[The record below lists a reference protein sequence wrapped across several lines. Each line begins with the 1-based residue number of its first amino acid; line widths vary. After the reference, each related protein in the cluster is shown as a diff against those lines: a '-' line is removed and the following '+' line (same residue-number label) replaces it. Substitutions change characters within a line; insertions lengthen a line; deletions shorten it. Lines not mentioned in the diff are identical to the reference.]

1 MYIFAKEVTKTGGT
15 KACCRG
21 RNYGDDKNT
30 GSAFLLCVS
39 KKYMPENQ
47 NKILL
52 AEKFERF
59 LESKGCRRTP
69 ERFAILNEILA
80 IDKHFDVEMLRDK
93 MSESQYN
100 VSKTTIYSNLELLVE
115 CGIVQ
120 RHLFTDHAV
129 FELVDGK
136 MQHIHLICS
145 ECGRIK
151 DVKDVELIR
160 YLNTKKFSAFNTEH
174 FALNVYGKC
183 NNCAR
188 KSKKRKNA
196 TLAQRAGEAP
206 TSKSGAA
213 TAAKQTKKKK

>member
-69 ERFAILNEILA
+69 ERFAILNEILT
-80 IDKHFDVEMLRDK
+80 IDRHFDVEMLRDK
-93 MSESQYN
+93 MSESHYK

-136 MQHIHLICS
+136 MQHIHLICN

-160 YLNTKKFSAFNTEH
+160 YLNTKKFSAFNTEL
-174 FALNVYGKC
+174 FSLNVYGTC

-188 KSKKRKNA
+188 KSKKRRSA
-196 TLAQRAGEAP
+196 TSTTSAADKPSAKAG
-206 TSKSGAA
+206 A
-213 TAAKQTKKKK
+213 TKAVKQTKKKK

>member
-69 ERFAILNEILA
+69 ERFAILNEILT
-80 IDKHFDVEMLRDK
+80 IDRHFDVEMLRDK
-93 MSESQYN
+93 MSESHYK

-136 MQHIHLICS
+136 MQHIHLICN

-160 YLNTKKFSAFNTEH
+160 YLNTKKFSAFNTEL
-174 FALNVYGKC
+174 FSLNVYSTC

-188 KSKKRKNA
+188 KSKKRRSA
-196 TLAQRAGEAP
+196 TSTMSVADKPSAKAG
-206 TSKSGAA
+206 A
-213 TAAKQTKKKK
+213 TTAVKQTKKKK

>member
-69 ERFAILNEILA
+69 ERFAILNEILT
-80 IDKHFDVEMLRDK
+80 IDRHFDVEMLRDK
-93 MSESQYN
+93 MSESHYK

-136 MQHIHLICS
+136 MQHIHLICN

-160 YLNTKKFSAFNTEH
+160 YLNTKKFSAFNTEL
-174 FALNVYGKC
+174 FSLNVYGTC

-188 KSKKRKNA
+188 KSKKRRSA
-196 TLAQRAGEAP
+196 TSTTSAADKSSAKAG
-206 TSKSGAA
+206 A
-213 TAAKQTKKKK
+213 TTAVKQTKKKK

>member
-69 ERFAILNEILA
+69 ERFAILNEILT
-80 IDKHFDVEMLRDK
+80 IDRHFDVEMLRDK

-136 MQHIHLICS
+136 MQHIHLICN

-160 YLNTKKFSAFNTEH
+160 YLNTKKFSAFNTEL
-174 FALNVYGKC
+174 FSLNVYGTC

-188 KSKKRKNA
+188 KSKKRRSA
-196 TLAQRAGEAP
+196 TSTTSAADEPSAKAG
-206 TSKSGAA
+206 A
-213 TAAKQTKKKK
+213 TTAVKQTKRKK

>member
-1 MYIFAKEVTKTGGT
+1 M
-15 KACCRG
+15 
-21 RNYGDDKNT
+21 
-30 GSAFLLCVS
+30 LCVS

-69 ERFAILNEILA
+69 ERFAILNEILT
-80 IDKHFDVEMLRDK
+80 IDRHFDVEMLRDK
-93 MSESQYN
+93 MSESHYK

-136 MQHIHLICS
+136 MQHIHLICN

-160 YLNTKKFSAFNTEH
+160 YLNTKKFSAFNTEL
-174 FALNVYGKC
+174 FSLNVYGTC

-188 KSKKRKNA
+188 KSKKRRSA
-196 TLAQRAGEAP
+196 TSTTSAADKPSAKAG
-206 TSKSGAA
+206 A
-213 TAAKQTKKKK
+213 TTAVKQAKKKK

>member
-69 ERFAILNEILA
+69 ERFAILNEILT
-80 IDKHFDVEMLRDK
+80 IDRHFDVEMLRDK
-93 MSESQYN
+93 MSESHYK

-136 MQHIHLICS
+136 MQHIHLICN

-160 YLNTKKFSAFNTEH
+160 YLNTKKFSAFNTEL
-174 FALNVYGKC
+174 FSLNVYGTC

-188 KSKKRKNA
+188 KSKKRRSA
-196 TLAQRAGEAP
+196 TSTTSAADKPAAKAG
-206 TSKSGAA
+206 A
-213 TAAKQTKKKK
+213 TTAVKQTKKKK

>member
-1 MYIFAKEVTKTGGT
+1 MYIFAKEVAKTGSIRLVVVAQNRAMT
-15 KACCRG
+15 RKEVAPIW
-21 RNYGDDKNT
+21 
-30 GSAFLLCVS
+30 LCVS

-52 AEKFERF
+52 IEKFDRF

-69 ERFAILNEILA
+69 ERYAILNEILA

-196 TLAQRAGEAP
+196 TLANSAAGTPKA
-206 TSKSGAA
+206 KAGAA

>member
-69 ERFAILNEILA
+69 ERFAILNEILT
-80 IDKHFDVEMLRDK
+80 IDRHFDVEMLRDK
-93 MSESQYN
+93 MSESHYK

-120 RHLFTDHAV
+120 RHLFTYHAV

-136 MQHIHLICS
+136 MQHIHLICN

-160 YLNTKKFSAFNTEH
+160 YLNTKKFSAFNTEL
-174 FALNVYGKC
+174 FSLNVYGTC

-188 KSKKRKNA
+188 KSKKRRSA
-196 TLAQRAGEAP
+196 TSTTSAADKPSAKAG
-206 TSKSGAA
+206 A
-213 TAAKQTKKKK
+213 TTAVKQTKKKK